1 MNDFETRSFPNNLH
15 VDNEPSNEAN
25 FGEISA
31 NEANIS
37 EISEREIN
45 LYLSRYLSVHPERI
59 RIRASER
66 VTRSELDDTSIHAN
80 RITWFPRRNNTNFWV
95 HNGPGSTWKTIQK

>member
-1 MNDFETRSFPNNLH
+1 MNDFETRNFSNDPH
-15 VDNEPSNEAN
+15 IDNETSNEDEAN
-25 FGEISA
+25 LGEISP

-45 LYLSRYLSVHPERI
+45 LYLLRYLSVHPERI

-66 VTRSELDDTSIHAN
+66 VMRWLKEQYKFLGPQWYRQHLENHSRSCSKCADLAN
-80 RITWFPRRNNTNFWV
+80 F
-95 HNGPGSTWKTIQK
+95 